1 MSYTTNPFVK
11 WLLARSYGQG
21 GAVALPNS
29 KSPGPD
35 NDGVSV
41 PITRSPA
48 GVQDVL
54 DQLCN
59 QCASW
64 PLPEGT
70 DIGWC
75 FLVGGPGNGKS
86 EALRALA
93 GALNIPLPLKILG
106 EPVWWPTLSRHKNRV
121 K

>member
-1 MSYTTNPFVK
+1 MSYATNPFVK

-29 KSPGPD
+29 KLPDPGGGSITIPL
-35 NDGVSV
+35 
-41 PITRSPA
+41 TRSPA

-54 DQLCN
+54 SLLCN

-64 PLPEGT
+64 PLPEGS
-70 DIGWC
+70 DIGWY

-93 GALNIPLPLKILG
+93 GAVLATWTIRLQNP
-106 EPVWWPTLSRHKNRV
+106 
-121 K
+121 